1 MLLAACRPP
10 KCHDTMLEFTSASAK
25 RVKHF
30 MVIKVTYSIR
40 VGTRAIGVISV
51 TRKLN
56 AERGTLVGRGK
67 GMHSQA
73 ERVRAHKSGTT
84 TGIFLG
90 AFTSDT
96 SALTAPQR
104 NTMSTIALWSTV

>member
-1 MLLAACRPP
+1 
-10 KCHDTMLEFTSASAK
+10 MLEFTNASAE
-25 RVKHF
+25 RVKQF
-30 MVIKVTYSIR
+30 MVTKVTYLIR
-40 VGTRAIGVISV
+40 VATRVISVIRV

-56 AERGTLVGRGK
+56 AERGTLVGRGE
-67 GMHSQA
+67 GTQSQA
-73 ERVRAHKSGTT
+73 EHVRTHTSGTT

-90 AFTSDT
+90 AFTSDA